1 MVLLIN
7 GIRFYSNEDI
17 SAMKINAILGRRK
30 KKDFW
35 DLYELLH
42 HFTLSEI
49 IGFHRKKFP
58 NQMLLISIPQ
68 AITYFADADESEDP
82 VSLKEQT
89 WDEIK
94 NFIQKKVKDYL
105 I

>member
-1 MVLLIN
+1 
-7 GIRFYSNEDI
+7 
-17 SAMKINAILGRRK
+17 MKINAILGRRK

-82 VSLKEQT
+82 VNLKGQT
-89 WDEIK
+89 WIK
-94 NFIQKKVKDYL
+94 LKISSKKRLKT